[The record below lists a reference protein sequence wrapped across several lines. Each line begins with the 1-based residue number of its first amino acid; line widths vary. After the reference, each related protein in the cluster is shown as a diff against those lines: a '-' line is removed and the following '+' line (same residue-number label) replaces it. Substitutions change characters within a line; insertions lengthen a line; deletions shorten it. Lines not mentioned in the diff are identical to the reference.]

1 MLVLKFLKDQKAER
15 FEFRTT
21 EFYSKLV
28 LKWLDDADILMYLAH
43 NESKPVVS
51 ERLRILKGNFVLK
64 KMTTNSLS
72 WLF

>member
-1 MLVLKFLKDQKAER
+1 M
-15 FEFRTT
+15 
-21 EFYSKLV
+21 

-51 ERLRILKGNFVLK
+51 ERLRTLKGNFVLK

-72 WLF
+72 

>member
-1 MLVLKFLKDQKAER
+1 MLVLKFLKDQKPER

-28 LKWLDDADILMYLAH
+28 LKWLDDTDILMYLAH

-51 ERLRILKGNFVLK
+51 ERLRTLKGNFVLK
-64 KMTTNSLS
+64 KMTTNILS
-72 WLF
+72 